1 MRPISRRVTRS
12 STQPPEVEVKKKAA
26 ESTKSAKAAKP
37 TPSSSR
43 QQAKSQKESGPAVTT
58 AAIDESDYKKM
69 QDTHIQ
75 SLEREKKYFQNKKLR
90 EQNKAKEY
98 DSSGDEQ
105 VLERQESIGLRK
117 TDSRSNPQYNVDM
130 GSMKLEAIL
139 RDYNN
144 EPRQKR
150 TKKVYLEKPFDLP
163 YYKGIQLP
171 YHLKWLTIYSRTNES
186 VLMQEIEALELELM
200 RLKESKVIHK
210 EFR

>member
-1 MRPISRRVTRS
+1 MRPVSRRVTRS
-12 STQPPEVEVKKKAA
+12 STQPPEAEIKKKAV
-26 ESTKSAKAAKP
+26 EGTKPAKVAKTAASSAKPLAKP
-37 TPSSSR
+37 
-43 QQAKSQKESGPAVTT
+43 QKEVAPAITST
-58 AAIDESDYKKM
+58 AIDESDYKKM

-98 DSSGDEQ
+98 DSSGDEE

-117 TDSRSNPQYNVDM
+117 TDSRANPQYNVDM

-150 TKKVYLEKPFDLP
+150 AKKVYLERAFDLP

-200 RLKESKVIHK
+200 RLKEAKVIHK